1 MSSKVRE
8 LETKLV
14 DAVFKRSEKQGGE
27 VPKTL
32 IPKKIFFN
40 YKTSL
45 LATQILRD
53 NVAAIERRYTER
65 GWQVVFDT
73 DDTCSAKIEATALF
87 LNVDVARWY
96 PQLLSRLIET
106 RILSLRSKRL

>member
-1 MSSKVRE
+1 VYFRNVFE
-8 LETKLV
+8 EVLGEAF
-14 DAVFKRSEKQGGE
+14 DADEKHGGE